1 MTASE
6 YLKQYPYIPF
16 TKDIDEMELF
26 DIPKIVRV
34 YKYPKDSGKNQK
46 DAGNS
51 GNMPCVSTKES
62 EVQENAKAKKTAKK
76 ERKAAIA
83 YTDGSYNPKTKKCGA
98 GIVYTDDKGVEI
110 VMSIP
115 LKVDEE
121 TAKMMNIVGEVQAA
135 LTAVETAL
143 ADGMDEIVICYDYL
157 GVQTWVTGEWKAKKD
172 FTKDYKEKMLSCMN
186 RIAIRFKKVAAHTG
200 VKENEKADKAAK
212 AAVGL

>member
-1 MTASE
+1 MTATE
-6 YLKQYPYIPF
+6 YLKKYPYIPF
-16 TKDIDEMELF
+16 TKDIDEMELL

-34 YKYPKDSGKNQK
+34 YKYPKDSEKNQ
-46 DAGNS
+46 
-51 GNMPCVSTKES
+51 
-62 EVQENAKAKKTAKK
+62 KTAKK
-76 ERKAAIA
+76 VRKTAIA

-172 FTKDYKEKMLSCMN
+172 FTKDYKGKMLSYMN